1 MIVAPAYDGTTAD
14 APISRRLR
22 PTELSL
28 RQQARTDAV
37 ATRLETRLGARPAP
51 HQRSSQKRG
60 PVEFA
65 GAASA
70 AQVFGSVLNP

>member
-1 MIVAPAYDGTTAD
+1 MIVAPAHDGPPPT
-14 APISRRLR
+14 RRFPSDCG

-28 RQQARTDAV
+28 RQQARMDAV